1 MRAILLG
8 LLLCT
13 ASAAHADPAEE
24 IARGEMLAT
33 IGDCGGCH
41 TTDSARPFA
50 GGKRIETPFGTITAP
65 NLTSDRDTGIGA
77 WSDDDF
83 RRALR
88 EGVAP
93 NGARYYPV
101 FPYPH
106 FTKLVRNDILAIRSY
121 LASLPAVSNK
131 VASPELRFPYGYRPL
146 LRLWNYVFLKPGLF
160 EPDQGKSAE
169 WNRGGYLVEGLGHC
183 GACHT
188 PKNLFGA
195 EKRRAAYRGSR
206 VAGWFAPRLDNAP
219 RSGLKRWSVDD
230 IVDYLKTGRN
240 AKSHAAG
247 PMAEVIA
254 RSTSKM
260 EATDLRAIAV
270 YLKELPAGSSEA
282 TISPPSDATMI
293 AGQTVYARACISCH
307 QADGT
312 GAPGVTP
319 PLPGNA
325 LLQSGDPLSTL
336 RVVLDGTQNAVMTR
350 APNAPP
356 MPAYARE
363 LTDQQIAD
371 VATYIRNAWGNAA
384 PAVSAD
390 DVRRIRP

>member
-8 LLLCT
+8 VLLCS
-13 ASAAHADPAEE
+13 ASVARADPGEE
-24 IARGEMLAT
+24 IARGEMLVT

-41 TTDSARPFA
+41 TADPNQPFA
-50 GGKRIETPFGTITAP
+50 GGKRIETPFGAITAP

-93 NGARYYPV
+93 NGTRYYPV

-106 FTKLVRNDILAIRSY
+106 FTKLTRNDILAIKSY

-131 VASPELRFPYGYRPL
+131 VAAPELRFPYSFRPL
-146 LRLWNYVFLKPGLF
+146 LRLWNYAFLKPGLF
-160 EPDQGKSAE
+160 EPDQSKTTE
-169 WNRGGYLVEGLGHC
+169 WNRGGYLVEGIAHC
-183 GACHT
+183 GNCHT

-195 EKRRAAYRGSR
+195 EKRQRAYGGSR
-206 VAGWFAPRLDNAP
+206 IAGWFAPRLDNAP
-219 RSGLKRWSVDD
+219 RGGLARWSTDD
-230 IVDYLKTGRN
+230 IVDYLTTGRN

-247 PMAEVIA
+247 PMADVIA

-260 EATDLRAIAV
+260 DPADLRAIAI
-270 YLKELPAGSSEA
+270 YLKALPTGREPNV
-282 TISPPSDATMI
+282 SPASDATMI
-293 AGQTVYARACISCH
+293 AGETVYARACIGCH
-307 QADGT
+307 QADGS
-312 GAPGVTP
+312 GAAGLTP

-325 LLQSGDPLSTL
+325 LLQSDDPLSTL
-336 RVVLDGTQNAVMTR
+336 RVLLDGAQAANLPP
-350 APNAPP
+350 APNAKP

-371 VATYIRNAWGNAA
+371 VASYIRNAWGNAA

-390 DVRRIRP
+390 EVRRARH